1 MVRMYKQELRRSCN
15 AVFRMYVHLVLV
27 TKYRRKVLTK
37 AMIDR
42 CSEILRDTCG
52 TWGCELVE
60 CNGEDNHVHALIEV
74 LPKLRP
80 SDVVNNLKTVTS
92 RRLRSE
98 FPLLRKAY
106 GKKAVLWSPSYCM
119 ITAGGAPLE
128 ILKRYIQNQSEPA

>member
-1 MVRMYKQELRRSCN
+1 
-15 AVFRMYVHLVLV
+15 MYVHLVLA
-27 TKYRRKVLTK
+27 TKYRKKVLTPK
-37 AMIDR
+37 MLGR
-42 CSEILRDTCG
+42 CSEILRDTSA

-60 CNGEDNHVHALIEV
+60 CGGEGDHVHALIEV
-74 LPKLRP
+74 LPKVRL
-80 SDVVNNLKTVTS
+80 SDLVNNLKTVTS

-98 FPLLRKAY
+98 FGALRRAY

>member
-1 MVRMYKQELRRSCN
+1 MYKQELRRSCN
-15 AVFRMYVHLVLV
+15 AVFRMYVHLVLA
-27 TKYRRKVLTK
+27 TKYRKKVLTPPMLK
-37 AMIDR
+37 R
-42 CSEILRDTCG
+42 CEEILRDTCA

-60 CNGEDNHVHALIEV
+60 CGGEADHVHALIEV
-74 LPKLRP
+74 LPKVRL
-80 SDVVNNLKTVTS
+80 SDLVNNLKTVTS

-98 FPLLRKAY
+98 FGSLRKAY